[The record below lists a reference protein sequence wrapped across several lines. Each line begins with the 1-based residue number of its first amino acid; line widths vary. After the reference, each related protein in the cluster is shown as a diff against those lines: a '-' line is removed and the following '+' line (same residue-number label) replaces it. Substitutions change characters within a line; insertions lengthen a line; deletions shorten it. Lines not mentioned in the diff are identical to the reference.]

1 MCKIRSVIWTGIDP
15 QVQVTGIPI
24 ANHLAR
30 IDNLVSVDCDPTGI
44 TEGLLV
50 NVEVAAIIDQNIP
63 PHNLSVVIMDP
74 IDGKNLPAMHGV
86 NRGSWMVVGAKV
98 KTIVVTIAATSRT
111 GCPKA
116 LADREVAL
124 SVLREW
130 P

>member
-1 MCKIRSVIWTGIDP
+1 MCKIWSVIWTGIDP
-15 QVQVTGIPI
+15 QVQVTGVPI

-30 IDNLVSVDCDPTGI
+30 IDNLVGMNRDPTGI

-74 IDGKNLPAMHGV
+74 INSKNLPTMHGV

-98 KTIVVTIAATSRT
+98 KTIVVTIAATGRT
-111 GCPKA
+111 GCSKT
-116 LADREVAL
+116 LAD
-124 SVLREW
+124 
-130 P
+130 